1 MAAALDLTWLGE
13 KWPPESEAKAG
24 EPAVVVSGSIVGLTR
39 RVECRRNIQKGFL
52 ASKKTLD
59 LNSKYTELTV
69 KLDEGRQYLELKR
82 TCSAFAAQVAPGGEV
97 RHFPRDLVVL
107 VWASATIVAELAV
120 EASVPDPLMVEGDR
134 VKLTL
139 LPGTLCAQ
147 RVELVGTA
155 KRQGRMS
162 IMGETHMFGVV
173 QGGAVQVDQK
183 GGMTDKIFAAKA
195 GMKTQDQQP
204 PSSSDVKDEEWD

>member
-13 KWPPESEAKAG
+13 KWPPEAEAKPG
-24 EPAVVVSGSIVGLTR
+24 QPAVVVTGAIAGLTR

-69 KLDEGRQYLELKR
+69 KLDDARQYSELKR
-82 TCSAFAAQVAPGGEV
+82 TCGAFASQVAPEG
-97 RHFPRDLVVL
+97 RHFPRELVVL

-147 RVELVGTA
+147 RVELAGTA

-183 GGMTDKIFAAKA
+183 GGMTDRIFAAKA
-195 GMKTQDQQP
+195 GMKASDQP
-204 PSSSDVKDEEWD
+204 PPPPSGSDVKDEEWD